1 MKRYTVIS
9 NRNGQSYCSQISI
22 GKGES
27 LLQALWEEYNIRE
40 DDIQFIFKGHPKR
53 ISIFT
58 LYEEEER

>member
-1 MKRYTVIS
+1 MKRYTVFS
-9 NRNGQSYCSQISI
+9 KKAENTYCSQISI
-22 GKGES
+22 IKGES

-58 LYEEEER
+58 LFEEEER